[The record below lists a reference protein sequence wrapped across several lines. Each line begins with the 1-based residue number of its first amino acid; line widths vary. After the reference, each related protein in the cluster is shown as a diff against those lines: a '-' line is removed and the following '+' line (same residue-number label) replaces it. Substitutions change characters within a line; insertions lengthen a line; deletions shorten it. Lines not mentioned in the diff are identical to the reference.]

1 MAELTIEQQR
11 AIATASA
18 RARAAS
24 SQQEGESTSGDNLQ
38 RSMLVPMAR
47 NTETGENE
55 WALPKII
62 TGIPDAAKGIYEGL
76 KSVVTAP
83 GDAMSGDL
91 QVMGPDG
98 HVSPEAIARSAE
110 FAATVSPMNP
120 AVRAGDLAVPGLKRA
135 MRPATVEPPTAQ
147 ALKEA
152 AQEGYESLRNLD
164 ARYSSQ
170 SISDMATKLENTLY
184 QQGIND
190 KTAPKTIATL
200 RELQK
205 PGEGAFATS
214 SNIETIRRT
223 FGKIGED
230 FANQTDRNAGKFARG
245 AIDNF
250 LAKPPDGAVLPGAED
265 AAAQA
270 GRVAANA
277 RADYA
282 ASKRSGRL
290 NDLQDAAEL
299 RAAAANSGQNL
310 GNAIRSRAA
319 SVLLNPKASSGFT
332 ENELAAIRKV
342 AEGTT
347 GANITRY
354 VGNLLGGGGGLGAG
368 FTATA
373 TGLAAAASTGNP
385 YMAAVGA
392 AAPLAGAGSK
402 QLSNIMTER
411 ALRAV
416 DAATRKRS
424 PLYQQMLRDA
434 PMEPVAPVATNGFLR
449 SLLLGAQGEN

>member
-11 AIATASA
+11 AMAMASA
-18 RARAAS
+18 RARAAEQGS
-24 SQQEGESTSGDNLQ
+24 PEGGEGTFQ
-38 RSMLVPMAR
+38 RSTILPLGKDTA
-47 NTETGENE
+47 TGEISFAVPGLVKDAWE
-55 WALPKII
+55 
-62 TGIPDAAKGIYEGL
+62 GISSA
-76 KSVVTAP
+76 VTAP
-83 GDAMSGDL
+83 GRAMSGEL

-98 HVSPEAIARSAE
+98 HVTPEAIAEGAN
-110 FAATVSPMNP
+110 FATVVSPMNP
-120 AVRAGDLAVPGLKRA
+120 GVRSGDMAIPGVNKA
-135 MRPATVEPPTAQ
+135 MRPAAVEPPTAQ
-147 ALKEA
+147 ALKDA
-152 AQEGYESLRNLD
+152 AKEGYESLRGLD

-170 SISDMATKLENTLY
+170 SISDMATNLENTLY

-214 SNIETIRRT
+214 NNIETIRRT
-223 FGKIGED
+223 FNAIGED
-230 FANQTDRNAGKFARG
+230 FANPTDRNAGKYVRG

-250 LAKPPDGAVLPGAED
+250 LAKPPDGAVLPGAE
-265 AAAQA
+265 AAAST
-270 GRVAANA
+270 AARTASDA
-277 RADYA
+277 RGNFA
-282 ASKRSGRL
+282 ASKRSERL
-290 NDLQDAAEL
+290 NNLQESAEL

-402 QLSNIMTER
+402 QLSNFMTER
-411 ALRAV
+411 ALQAV

-434 PMEPVAPVATNGFLR
+434 PMEPVAPVATNTFLR
-449 SLLLGAQGEN
+449 SLLLSGQQQ